1 MADRPDTPFQLDKEF
16 GRDYEFKYEKAPD
29 NKYEWA
35 IDPYHDS
42 DARYVKSL
50 SANKFTVEMSLG
62 SNMGLNLTIV
72 FDERSLGRRSE
83 VKILLSPSTWM
94 GRKYFTSRILE
105 TSKTAWLGSI
115 P

>member
-72 FDERSLGRRSE
+72 FDERASAS
-83 VKILLSPSTWM
+83 KIRGKDPSSPSTWM
-94 GRKYFTSRILE
+94 GE
-105 TSKTAWLGSI
+105 SI
-115 P
+115 SPQEY